1 MIETKRPCAEV
12 QWNNTAKAC
21 QKARRSATA
30 SLTTLHGM
38 LDCIDFVHTLTPFI
52 IVSDDV
58 LQRRPVSPD
67 QTIVP
72 YLSSI
77 FSLLSYNQ

>member
-1 MIETKRPCAEV
+1 
-12 QWNNTAKAC
+12 
-21 QKARRSATA
+21 
-30 SLTTLHGM
+30 M